1 MEGNALAYP
10 NTGYSNH
17 NQYLRT
23 EVFSADPVRLVCML
37 YRGALEG
44 TAMARRHL
52 KAGERRERS
61 RQIMRVFAI
70 LRELVE
76 SLNPKYEDIS
86 RPLRELYVYMQ
97 GRLLDANARQVEE
110 PLEEVERLLT
120 TLHEGWQNAVPAQTA
135 EAPVAEYQPLS
146 CTY

>member
-1 MEGNALAYP
+1 
-10 NTGYSNH
+10 
-17 NQYLRT
+17 
-23 EVFSADPVRLVCML
+23 
-37 YRGALEG
+37 
-44 TAMARRHL
+44 MARRHL